1 MLFHFDNVLIRL
13 MLLLLHQNIFYHKWT
28 TRTQQVISNTLL
40 SRVIFFTFR
49 NLLGNCKSVTKACK
63 ERLRKLV
70 ENFQNFGRSK
80 CGTHSIKVHK
90 FNFSISFV
98 SVLLLV
104 YLSLTNQK
112 TAKQRYQ
119 ERLTNT
125 LGPFI
130 LGKIRRVL
138 HKMRLK

>member
-1 MLFHFDNVLIRL
+1 M
-13 MLLLLHQNIFYHKWT
+13 
-28 TRTQQVISNTLL
+28 ISNTLL
-40 SRVIFFTFR
+40 SRVIFFTFS
-49 NLLGNCKSVTKACK
+49 NLLGNCKSATKACK

-90 FNFSISFV
+90 FSFSIGSV

-119 ERLTNT
+119 ESLTNT
-125 LGPFI
+125 L
-130 LGKIRRVL
+130 
-138 HKMRLK
+138 RLKRRGCAILANAWLPITRIVKGTKTHTGHLNTGHPNT

>member
-1 MLFHFDNVLIRL
+1 M
-13 MLLLLHQNIFYHKWT
+13 
-28 TRTQQVISNTLL
+28 ISNTLL

-49 NLLGNCKSVTKACK
+49 KVLGNCKSATKACK

-80 CGTHSIKVHK
+80 CGTHLIKVHK
-90 FNFSISFV
+90 FNFSISSV

-104 YLSLTNQK
+104 HLSLTNQR

-125 LGPFI
+125 L
-130 LGKIRRVL
+130 
-138 HKMRLK
+138 RLKRRGCTILANAWLPITQIVKDAKTHTGHLNTGYPNTGHTQSEYSRQ

>member
-13 MLLLLHQNIFYHKWT
+13 MLLLLPQNIFYHKWT

-49 NLLGNCKSVTKACK
+49 NLLGNCKSATKACK

-80 CGTHSIKVHK
+80 CGTRSIKVHN
-90 FNFSISFV
+90 FNFLKSSV

-119 ERLTNT
+119 ESLTNT
-125 LGPFI
+125 L
-130 LGKIRRVL
+130 R
-138 HKMRLK
+138 

>member
-13 MLLLLHQNIFYHKWT
+13 MLLLLPQNIFYYKQT
-28 TRTQQVISNTLL
+28 TCTQQVISNTLL
-40 SRVIFFTFR
+40 SRVIFFTVR
-49 NLLGNCKSVTKACK
+49 NLLGNCKSATKACK

-70 ENFQNFGRSK
+70 ENFQNFDRSK
-80 CGTHSIKVHK
+80 CAGTHSIKVHK
-90 FNFSISFV
+90 FNFPKSSV

-119 ERLTNT
+119 ESLINT
-125 LGPFI
+125 L
-130 LGKIRRVL
+130 R
-138 HKMRLK
+138 